1 MAESGIKSYFPSQTV
16 SDAEKLSHD
25 YGLKIGKA
33 IQQEWFNNDRSLNRY
48 KSNNNNF
55 HNLRLYARGEQ
66 SIQKYKDELSIN
78 GDLSYLNLDWKPV
91 PVIPKFV
98 DIVVNGMAQRAY
110 DVKAFSQSPNG
121 VKKRTE
127 YMEGIMMDM
136 AMQEFNQ
143 EVEAK
148 FGINLRKSSIPEIP
162 NSEEELG
169 IHMQLTYKQ
178 AVELAEEQ
186 ALSVLFEGNNYEL
199 IKKRFYY
206 DLTVLGIGAV
216 KTSFNTS
223 EGVVIDYVDPANLV
237 YSYTDSPY
245 FEDIYYVGEVKTIPV
260 NELAKQFPH
269 LTESDLEEI
278 MKNKTANRNNY
289 NTRFSVDKEDNNTIQ
304 ILYFNYKTYMNEV
317 YKVKETAT
325 GSEKIISKDD
335 RFNPPE
341 DMEGGYSKLLKSIEC
356 LYEGVLVL
364 GTDRLLK
371 WEMSKNMMREKSNFT
386 KVKMNY
392 AIVAPRMYDGKI
404 DSLVK
409 RITTFAD
416 MIQLTHLKLQQV
428 MSRMVPDGVY
438 LDADGLAEVDLG
450 NGTNYNPQ
458 EALNMFFQTGSVIGR
473 SFTSEGDM
481 NPGKVP
487 IQEISSGSGGG
498 KMQTLIGNYN
508 YYMQMIR
515 DVTGLNEARDGSSP
529 DANALV
535 GVQKLAAANSNTATR
550 HILQA
555 GLFLTA
561 ETAECLSLRISDI
574 IEYSPTKDA
583 FIQAIGTHNVATLK
597 EMSEL
602 HLYDFGIFLHLQP
615 DEEEKQMLENN
626 IQMALQQQSI
636 ELEDAIDLREIK
648 NIKLA
653 NQVLKIRRKK
663 KQERDRQMQM
673 ENIQAQTKSN
683 AESAQAAAQAE
694 VQKNQ
699 AITQQK
705 SQLIQLEASLAE
717 RKISSEVVAKKELMQ
732 LEFQYNMQ
740 LKNLEVQGAVG
751 RDAQKENRKDR
762 RTQLQ
767 ANQQGDLVNKRAA
780 KQSEL
785 VDRRNS
791 QQSELIDQKKS
802 GKPPKN
808 FESAGNDILGGGFD
822 LSSFDPS

>member
-16 SDAEKLSHD
+16 SDAEKLSYD
-25 YGLKIGKA
+25 YGLKVGKA
-33 IQQEWFNNDRSLNRY
+33 IEQEWFNNDRNLNRY
-48 KSNNNNF
+48 RSNYNNF

-91 PVIPKFV
+91 PIISKFV
-98 DIVVNGMAQRAY
+98 DIVVNGIAERTY
-110 DVKAFSQSPNG
+110 DIKAFSQDPYG
-121 VKKRTE
+121 VAKRTE
-127 YMEGIMMDM
+127 YMESIQKDM
-136 AMQEFNQ
+136 RLKDFNI
-143 EVEAK
+143 EVQNQLGLDVRQSA
-148 FGINLRKSSIPEIP
+148 I
-162 NSEEELG
+162 EELPETNEELEL
-169 IHMQLTYKQ
+169 HMQLSYKQ
-178 AVELAEEQ
+178 NIEVAEEQ
-186 ALSVLFEGNNYEL
+186 ALNVLMEGSNYEL

-206 DLTVLGIGAV
+206 DLTVLGMGAV

-245 FEDIYYVGEVKTIPV
+245 FDDIYYVGEVKSIPV
-260 NELAKQFPH
+260 NELAKEFPY
-269 LTESDLEEI
+269 LSESDLEDI
-278 MKNKTANRNNY
+278 MKNKSYNRNNY
-289 NTRFSVDKEDNNTIQ
+289 NTRYSVDKEDNNTIQ
-304 ILYFNYKTYMNEV
+304 VLYFNYKTYMNEV
-317 YKVKETAT
+317 YKIKETGT
-325 GSEKIISKDD
+325 GADKIIAKDD
-335 RFNPPE
+335 SFNPPQ
-341 DMEGGYSKLLKSIEC
+341 DKEGGYSRLLRSIEC
-356 LYEGVLVL
+356 LYEGAMIL
-364 GTDRLLK
+364 GTNKLLK
-371 WEMSKNMMREKSNFT
+371 WEMSKNMMRPKSDFT

-409 RITTFAD
+409 RITGFAD

-428 MSRMVPDGVY
+428 LSRMVPDGVY

-487 IQEISSGSGGG
+487 IQEITSGSGGN
-498 KMQTLIGNYN
+498 KMQALIGNYN
-508 YYMQMIR
+508 YYLQMIR
-515 DVTGLNEARDGSSP
+515 DVTGLNEARDGSMP
-529 DANALV
+529 DKNALV

-583 FIQAIGTHNVATLK
+583 FIQAIGVHNVAVLEELEK
-597 EMSEL
+597 L
-602 HLYDFGIFLHLQP
+602 HLYDFGIFIELQP
-615 DEEEKQMLENN
+615 DEEERMMLENN
-626 IQMALQQQSI
+626 IQMAIQQQTI
-636 ELEDAIDLREIK
+636 ELADAIDLREIK

-653 NQVLKIRRKK
+653 NQLLKIRRKK
-663 KQERDRQMQM
+663 KLEKDQLLQQQNMQQ
-673 ENIQAQTKSN
+673 QAALNQQS
-683 AESAQAAAQAE
+683 AEAAAQAE

-699 AITQQK
+699 ALTQ
-705 SQLIQLEASLAE
+705 SEAQLEQIKAQLQSQKMLQ
-717 RKISSEVVAKKELMQ
+717 EVEMKKELMA

-740 LKNLEVQGAVG
+740 LKGIEVEGVKS
-751 RDAQKENRKDR
+751 REKEKEDRKDE
-762 RTQLQ
+762 RTKIQ
-767 ANQQGDLVNKRAA
+767 AT
-780 KQSEL
+780 
-785 VDRRNS
+785 
-791 QQSELIDQKKS
+791 QQSEMIEQRNS

-822 LSSFDPS
+822 LGAFEPK